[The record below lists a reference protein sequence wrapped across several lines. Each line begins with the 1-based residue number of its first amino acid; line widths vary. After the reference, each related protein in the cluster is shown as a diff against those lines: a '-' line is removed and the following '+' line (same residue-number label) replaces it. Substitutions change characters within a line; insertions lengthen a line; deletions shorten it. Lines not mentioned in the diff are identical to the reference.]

1 MSRTTPQAE
10 VFKPS
15 VLNAGLPKESR
26 EVPKASMAKPK
37 TLAERPK
44 PSAEIPQAAA
54 PAAGMPEIDYR
65 TFALA
70 SGASMNALLQASD
83 AMMKGMM
90 AVGQEMTE
98 FASARIRENVERS
111 ETLMQCADPVS
122 AFGLQCNFAQKATQQ
137 YLEEAGR
144 LMALATQ
151 LTAKSWEPIQ
161 TCARET
167 LGQAATGSASES
179 AAETASKAHRA
190 S

>member
-15 VLNAGLPKESR
+15 VLNAGLPKEPR
-26 EVPKASMAKPK
+26 GMPKASTENPK
-37 TLAERPK
+37 AATERPR
-44 PSAEIPQAAA
+44 PSAETPQAAT
-54 PAAGMPEIDYR
+54 PVAGMPEIDYR
-65 TFALA
+65 AFALA
-70 SGASMNALLQASD
+70 SGASMHALLQASD

-151 LTAKSWEPIQ
+151 LTGKCLEPIQ
-161 TCARET
+161 TYTKET
-167 LGQAATGSASES
+167 LGQTVSGGASES
-179 AAETASKAHRA
+179 AAETDSKARRA

>member
-1 MSRTTPQAE
+1 
-10 VFKPS
+10 
-15 VLNAGLPKESR
+15 
-26 EVPKASMAKPK
+26 
-37 TLAERPK
+37 
-44 PSAEIPQAAA
+44 
-54 PAAGMPEIDYR
+54 MPEIDNR

-122 AFGLQCNFAQKATQQ
+122 AFGLQCSFAQKATQQ

-167 LGQAATGSASES
+167 LGQTATGGAGES
-179 AAETASKAHRA
+179 AAEAASKARRA
-190 S
+190 D